1 MPTTLT
7 PPQRRIASLDR
18 DSFVI
23 RCSHCHKYGCLP
35 RTAIHSQFR
44 CGGCGILVR
53 VACRKRMSST
63 KYSRSKVLYIGFAP
77 EEVPRS
83 TVTQP
88 VPVIDARVPPV
99 SQLPAH
105 DFLERLS
112 VILSTIGFV
121 TLILTCGLISAKIWS
136 R

>member
-7 PPQRRIASLDR
+7 PPKRRIASLDR

-23 RCSHCHKYGCLP
+23 RCSQCHKYGCLP
-35 RTAIHSQFR
+35 RTAIQSQFR
-44 CGGCGILVR
+44 CGGCRSLVR

-63 KYSRSKVLYIGFAP
+63 KYSRRKVLYIGFAP

-88 VPVIDARVPPV
+88 VPVIDTRVPQV
-99 SQLPAH
+99 SQLPAN

-112 VILSTIGFV
+112 VILSTVGFFV
-121 TLILTCGLISAKIWS
+121 LISTCVLICAKIWS